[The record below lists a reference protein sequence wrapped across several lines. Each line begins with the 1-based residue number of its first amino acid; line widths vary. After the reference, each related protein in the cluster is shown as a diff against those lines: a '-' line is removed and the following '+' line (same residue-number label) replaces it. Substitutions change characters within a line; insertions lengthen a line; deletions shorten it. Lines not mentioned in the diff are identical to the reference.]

1 MDDDR
6 TLLEAWRAGDRK
18 RGNAL
23 FQRHIHSVS
32 RFFRTKVPDAAED
45 LTQST
50 FLALAE
56 LDPARLGDVPFRAY
70 LFGIAR
76 NQLLMHL
83 RSKLRRDNRFDP
95 LTWSAPDAGASPVRV
110 AARHQQQRVLAEAL
124 QRLPVD
130 YQIALELYYFESMQV
145 GEIAEVLGKPSGTI
159 KSLLARG
166 RDQLRDRIEEL
177 ALGSDELLTSIVGEL
192 ERWITSLGA
201 ADDPPA

>member
-1 MDDDR
+1 MDDDLA
-6 TLLEAWRAGDRK
+6 LLEAWRAGDRK
-18 RGNAL
+18 RGNEL
-23 FQRHIHSVS
+23 FQRHIRSVS
-32 RFFRTKVPDAAED
+32 RFFRSKIPDQAED

-56 LDPARLGDVPFRAY
+56 LDPSRVSNYPFRAY

-83 RSKLRRDNRFDP
+83 RSKVRHDTRFDP

-110 AARHQQQRVLAEAL
+110 VARHQQQQVLAQAL

-130 YQIALELYYFESMQV
+130 YQIALELYYFEAMQV
-145 GEIAEVLGKPSGTI
+145 DDIAQVLGRPTGTI

-166 RDQLRDRIEEL
+166 RDQLRDRIAEL
-177 ALGSDELLTSIVGEL
+177 AMGSDELLTSIVGEL
-192 ERWITSLGA
+192 ERWVTSLREGDDDA
-201 ADDPPA
+201 A